1 MCSVVPDSLQ
11 PRETVACHAP
21 LSMGF
26 PMLKYWRKNKLPF
39 LSPGYLP
46 DSEIELASPVSPAL
60 QADFLPLSH
69 CGCPELYLSDINMT
83 SMRDQY
89 MHRPVATISIICLTS
104 DLLFKKCM
112 RFASSKLKL
121 WNVARNMLA

>member
-1 MCSVVPDSLQ
+1 M
-11 PRETVACHAP
+11 
-21 LSMGF
+21 
-26 PMLKYWRKNKLPF
+26 PF
-39 LSPGYLP
+39 LSSGYLP
-46 DSEIELASPVSPAL
+46 DSEIEPASPVSPAL

-69 CGCPELYLSDINMT
+69 CGCTELYLSDINMT

-104 DLLFKKCM
+104 DVLFKKCM
-112 RFASSKLKL
+112 HFASSKLKL